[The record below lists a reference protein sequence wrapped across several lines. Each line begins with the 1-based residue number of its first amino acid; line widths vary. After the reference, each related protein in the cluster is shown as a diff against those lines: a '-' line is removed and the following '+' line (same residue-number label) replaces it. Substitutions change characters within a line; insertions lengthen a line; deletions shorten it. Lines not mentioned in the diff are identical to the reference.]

1 MPDTHSGHE
10 NISRQELFA
19 LHEHYESIV
28 KDMLG
33 FCYQYLNFYVG
44 LLSAILAATL
54 TGLLTIKSGDLRGLI
69 LFLGPLLTLA
79 FVRIGYLNI
88 TVFYRRY
95 VEAWVATV
103 NIEAMLDLR
112 YTAPLAIGKKR
123 PAFMSQQGGFLPV
136 IERTQIKDTLE
147 KATSEQWSAEQVVL
161 KITKIGDT
169 LAYARNTFIVFGIA
183 SGLLLIAIAWI
194 ALA

>member
-1 MPDTHSGHE
+1 MLDTHSGPE

-19 LHEHYESIV
+19 LHEHYESVV

-112 YTAPLAIGKKR
+112 YTVPLAIGKKR

-136 IERTQIKDTLE
+136 IERTPIKDALE

-161 KITKIGDT
+161 EITKIGDT
-169 LAYARNTFIVFGIA
+169 LAYARNTFIIFGIA
-183 SGLLLIAIAWI
+183 SGLLLIVIAWI